1 MSLLNRL
8 QRIFVPAPE
17 SSEETSSIDPSAF
30 DDSGSFFEWSQHIR
44 ILLAIVVV
52 FVSALIMWWIVA

>member
-8 QRIFVPAPE
+8 QRIFIPAPE
-17 SSEETSSIDPSAF
+17 SSEDNTSIDASAF

-44 ILLAIVVV
+44 ILLAILMV